1 MSRCPKECNMCSRKL
16 KKRRREKR
24 EEASP
29 RKYAVTM
36 EEVPDEQMPNGE
48 IPIDHSIEAREDLFR
63 IIRGGQSW
71 DKNPKKIDKPVE
83 EIVPKKYHE
92 HLSMFLKKE
101 SERMPLRKLWD
112 HGIELKE
119 GFVEKVEGV
128 SLVTIG
134 ADRSG

>member
-1 MSRCPKECNMCSRKL
+1 MCSRKL

-48 IPIDHSIEAREDLFR
+48 IPIDHLIEARKDLFR
-63 IIRGGQSW
+63 IIHGWQSW
-71 DKNPKKIDKPVE
+71 NKNPKKIDKPVE

-92 HLSMFLKKE
+92 HLSVFLKKE
-101 SERMPLRKLWD
+101 SERRKPWD
-112 HGIELKE
+112 HGIELRE
-119 GFVEKVEGV
+119 GFILRKSKVYPLSPVEQTEVDDFINEQ
-128 SLVTIG
+128 L
-134 ADRSG
+134 R